1 MVLNEFWATAPTRY
15 KVLVFSAMGL
25 IAVGIILT
33 LIGNTSGNQGLAMA
47 SLPLIGLGLVLHVVG
62 LVVRGQAIRRNLRR

>member
-1 MVLNEFWATAPTRY
+1 MLNEFWATAPTRY

>member
-1 MVLNEFWATAPTRY
+1 VLNEFWATAPTRY
-15 KVLVFSAMGL
+15 KILVFSAMGL

>member
-1 MVLNEFWATAPTRY
+1 VLNEFWATAPTRY

>member
-1 MVLNEFWATAPTRY
+1 MLNEFWATAPTRY

-25 IAVGIILT
+25 IAVGIILN

-62 LVVRGQAIRRNLRR
+62 LVVRGQAVRKNLRR

>member
-1 MVLNEFWATAPTRY
+1 MLNEFWATAPTRY

-25 IAVGIILT
+25 IAAGIILT

>member
-1 MVLNEFWATAPTRY
+1 VLNEFWATAPTRY

-33 LIGNTSGNQGLAMA
+33 VIGNTSANQALAMA
-47 SLPLIGLGLVLHVVG
+47 SLPLIGLGLVLHVVA